1 MTAPSAPGP
10 HEPPKLSSR
19 EQRILAGIEGD
30 LTATDPALA
39 HTMTWPAGH
48 PGVVADLARSKRIA
62 GRRVAVD
69 RFIVMMTDLV
79 TDEIDAYGPLN
90 EARAVG
96 LAARTRSDLRR
107 DDITDVFIG
116 VVPLQAR
123 SVSDHT

>member
-1 MTAPSAPGP
+1 
-10 HEPPKLSSR
+10 
-19 EQRILAGIEGD
+19 
-30 LTATDPALA
+30 
-39 HTMTWPAGH
+39 
-48 PGVVADLARSKRIA
+48 
-62 GRRVAVD
+62 
-69 RFIVMMTDLV
+69 MMTDLV

>member
-1 MTAPSAPGP
+1 M
-10 HEPPKLSSR
+10 
-19 EQRILAGIEGD
+19 
-30 LTATDPALA
+30 
-39 HTMTWPAGH
+39 
-48 PGVVADLARSKRIA
+48 VADLARSKRIA

-69 RFIVMMTDLV
+69 RFIVMVTDLV